1 MGKRKYIYFAEV
13 ERFGYTL
20 QCVGLSEEE
29 VREAMINEYVRA
41 YKQRNGTDPRDED
54 EIDPRW
60 GNHYFT
66 TFLDELYV
74 DKREI
79 NKVEWT

>member
-1 MGKRKYIYFAEV
+1 MAKRKYIYFAEV

-29 VREAMINEYVRA
+29 VRNAMIDEYIKT
-41 YKQRNGTDPRDED
+41 YIDRNGVDPRDED
-54 EIDPRW
+54 EVDRY
-60 GNHYFT
+60 GDHYFT
-66 TFLDELYV
+66 VFLDELYV